1 MADHEAGTQV
11 NVTARQQED
20 DAQTTWLRA
29 AAGRIVRVHFLE
41 GRTLVGQLLASDRD
55 TLVIQGSGATPLL
68 VFKQSI
74 AYVAI
79 DEHGATA

>member
-1 MADHEAGTQV
+1 MADHEIDTQA
-11 NVTARQQED
+11 NVAARRQED

-41 GRTLVGQLLASDRD
+41 GRTLVGQLLAFDQD
-55 TLVIQGSGATPLL
+55 TLVIQGSGPTPLL

-74 AYVAI
+74 AYVAV